1 MKCLGGYGDFIK
13 SVIVAILTHQE
24 DKIESYIVP
33 FVKNNLSGRKFMEFR
48 DAKDYQEEI
57 INPLIEYIKSNN
69 ITLKQNS
76 DSIKE

>member
-1 MKCLGGYGDFIK
+1 
-13 SVIVAILTHQE
+13 
-24 DKIESYIVP
+24 
-33 FVKNNLSGRKFMEFR
+33 MEFR